1 MPGFRPGFAY
11 AIPALFFD
19 RFSENESGVIF
30 FSFFN
35 RRGREEGTENTEIC
49 QDILCDPCAL
59 PVISA
64 VRNIPG
70 FPVLKLRK
78 LTLKCISHGMS
89 HPEIPLH
96 RQSECEN

>member
-1 MPGFRPGFAY
+1 MR
-11 AIPALFFD
+11 
-19 RFSENESGVIF
+19 ESGFVFQPKPRIHLNVTF

-35 RRGREEGTENTEIC
+35 SGGREEGTENTETC

-59 PVISA
+59 SAISA

-78 LTLKCISHGMS
+78 LTLNSFASRFQFIK
-89 HPEIPLH
+89 E
-96 RQSECEN
+96 